1 MTALRCSFCNRTAG
15 EVERIVSGPNPAR
28 PVHICNDCVRVCVG
42 CGTALTLADCLI
54 DLGRLGEALK
64 YLAEIDVKA
73 VSQLTGDPGCRYYP
87 RSS

>member
-42 CGTALTLADCLI
+42 ILRDCTGQDDAYKRFKLTEMIRMTHRIVALLGT
-54 DLGRLGEALK
+54 
-64 YLAEIDVKA
+64 
-73 VSQLTGDPGCRYYP
+73 
-87 RSS
+87 